1 MGFLDNSGDII
12 LDAVLTDTGRK
23 RLAEGNGSFR
33 ITKYAFGDDEID
45 YSNYNAT
52 HASGSA
58 YYDLEILQ
66 TPVFEA
72 FTNNTANM
80 KSKLVSLTNNNLL
93 YLPVMLMNNT
103 ADTPYSINTS
113 ISSGSLLVGVD
124 AATITQFGTDSVKDY
139 LNGNAPSD
147 TSAQIARVDQGL
159 NTTEISNNFKLDA
172 ELTENQFIVEIDN
185 RFGFLTDTGGNAA
198 TFSFID
204 DDNIASYYLSS
215 TDFVSSIPAKPT
227 SGNEDQQQNQLLA
240 GPRGNKL
247 EFKIGSSINL
257 KTSTYLFTQVG
268 NTLTDSNGTTY
279 HYIDSVVM
287 VMGATT
293 GYKLDMPVRFV
304 KKQ

>member
-1 MGFLDNSGDII
+1 
-12 LDAVLTDTGRK
+12 
-23 RLAEGNGSFR
+23 
-33 ITKYAFGDDEID
+33 
-45 YSNYNAT
+45 
-52 HASGSA
+52 
-58 YYDLEILQ
+58 
-66 TPVFEA
+66 
-72 FTNNTANM
+72 
-80 KSKLVSLTNNNLL
+80 
-93 YLPVMLMNNT
+93 MNNT

-279 HYIDSVVM
+279 HYIDSVVR